1 MVQFD
6 SALKFGN
13 CMEASTSQ
21 ERILNLYL
29 KNKGALVTS
38 IDTYIFC
45 NKNERINVHP
55 CCNLVCLL
63 VSFDDYTRNE
73 FVSLIHLTRIITQA
87 ARGLTPRG

>member
-1 MVQFD
+1 MCVRRPISSEYNLIIFF
-6 SALKFGN
+6 SLGAG
-13 CMEASTSQ
+13 MEASTSQ

-73 FVSLIHLTRIITQA
+73 FVSLIHA
-87 ARGLTPRG
+87 